1 MSFLKR
7 TRRWGVGGHFADCS
21 TRSLSLSSRLR
32 EREREGEVPADFW
45 EARQAG
51 KEGGL
56 LGDEVSL

>member
-1 MSFLKR
+1 
-7 TRRWGVGGHFADCS
+7 VGGHFADCS